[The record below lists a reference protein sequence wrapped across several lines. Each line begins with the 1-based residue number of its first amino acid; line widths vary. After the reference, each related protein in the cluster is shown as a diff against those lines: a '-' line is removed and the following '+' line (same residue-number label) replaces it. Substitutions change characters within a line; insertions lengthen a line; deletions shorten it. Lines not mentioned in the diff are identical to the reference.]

1 MRAGGPRSQRHSVAA
16 APVPATDDPA
26 SAAPTSFYWY
36 DLETTGTHPP
46 SDRIVEFAGQRTD
59 ADLRPVG
66 APFRTRIRLAP
77 DVLPSVEA
85 CLVTGITPS
94 EWAAG
99 VDEWQAL
106 HRIEEEMLRPGTCVV
121 GYNNLRFDDEFL
133 RHGFYRNLID
143 PYAWGW
149 RDGNSRWDLIDFAR
163 AAHAL
168 RPDGVRWPAPDGVPS
183 FKLGDLA
190 AENDL
195 PHAEP
200 HAAPADVQATIALA
214 RLLKAAQPKLWRYAL
229 AHRPRDVARGLLTP
243 LARKVCAHVSP
254 SYANERDCAA
264 PVVAV
269 AQHPEIATRLIV
281 ADLSRDVEALI
292 EEDAATLRERLF
304 NTDPDRRDE
313 RPPLKAVL
321 LNRCPFLAPIATVRA
336 EDAARL
342 GWDLDAVERRR
353 QSLAGAGQDLA
364 VKIAEVYGVDHAR
377 EPAADPELALYE
389 GFLEDPDRRQADRV
403 RQALATGAPWPAF
416 APRVI
421 RLGVLGLRLKARLRR
436 GELTD
441 SERGMWDDHVRRCL
455 RDGFGQRPSLAAF
468 RADIAALRQS
478 EQPRQDVEMLRQ
490 LAAYADATEAAAGL

>member
-1 MRAGGPRSQRHSVAA
+1 M
-16 APVPATDDPA
+16 PATDDPA
-26 SAAPTSFYWY
+26 SDAPTSFYWY

-59 ADLRPVG
+59 AELRPVG
-66 APFRTRIRLAP
+66 TPLHTRIRLAP

-85 CLVTGITPS
+85 CLVTGISPS
-94 EWAAG
+94 KWAAG
-99 VDEWQAL
+99 LDEWQAL

-143 PYAWGW
+143 PYSWGW

-168 RPDGVRWPAPDGVPS
+168 RPDGVRWPERDDAPS

-190 AENDL
+190 VENDL

-200 HAAPADVQATIALA
+200 HAAVGDVQATIALA
-214 RLLKAAQPKLWRYAL
+214 GLLKAAQPKLWRYAL
-229 AHRPRDVARGLLTP
+229 AHRARDAARGLLTP
-243 LARKVCAHVSP
+243 LARKVCVHVSP

-304 NTDPDRRDE
+304 NTDPDQRDE

-321 LNRCPFLAPIATVRA
+321 LNRCPFLAPLTAVRA

-353 QSLAGAGQDLA
+353 QALAGASGLA
-364 VKIAEVYGVDHAR
+364 VKIAEVYRVDGAR
-377 EPAADPELALYE
+377 ESAKDAEFALYE
-389 GFLEDPDRRQADRV
+389 GFLEDPDRRQAELV

-416 APRVI
+416 TPRDM
-421 RLGVLGLRLKARLRR
+421 RLALLGLRLKARLRP
-436 GELTD
+436 GDLTD
-441 SERGMWDDHVRRCL
+441 SEGSMWRDHVQRCL
-455 RDGFGQRPSLAAF
+455 RDGFGQRPSLASF
-468 RADIAALRQS
+468 RADIDTQRRSDHSQ
-478 EQPRQDVEMLRQ
+478 QGFEMLRQ
-490 LAAYADATEAAAGL
+490 LAGYADETEAAAGL

>member
-1 MRAGGPRSQRHSVAA
+1 MP
-16 APVPATDDPA
+16 PFDEPA
-26 SAAPTSFYWY
+26 SDAPTSFYWY

-59 ADLRPVG
+59 AELRPVG
-66 APFRTRIRLAP
+66 TPLRTRIRLAP

-85 CLVTGITPS
+85 CLVTGITPR

-99 VDEWQAL
+99 LDEWQAL
-106 HRIEEEMLRPGTCVV
+106 HQIEEELLRPGTCVV

-168 RPDGVRWPAPDGVPS
+168 RPDGVRWPERDGAPS

-190 AENDL
+190 AENNL

-200 HAAPADVQATIALA
+200 HAAVDDVQATIALA
-214 RLLKAAQPKLWRYAL
+214 GLLRAAQPKLWRYAL
-229 AHRPRDVARGLLTP
+229 AHRARDVARGLLTP
-243 LARKVCAHVSP
+243 LTRKVCVHVSP

-304 NTDPDRRDE
+304 NTDPDKRDE

-321 LNRCPFLAPIATVRA
+321 LNRCPFLAPLTAVRA

-353 QSLAGAGQDLA
+353 EMLDGAMPDLA
-364 VKIAEVYGVDHAR
+364 AKIAEVYRVDDAR
-377 EPAADPELALYE
+377 EPASDAEFALYE
-389 GFLEDPDRRQADRV
+389 GFLEDADRRQAERV
-403 RQALATGAPWPAF
+403 RVALVEDAPWPSF
-416 APRVI
+416 APRDT
-421 RLGVLGLRLKARLRR
+421 RLGVLGLRLKARLR
-436 GELTD
+436 GDALSA
-441 SERGMWDDHVRRCL
+441 SERAMWGDHVRRCL

-468 RADIAALRQS
+468 RADIDALRQS
-478 EQPRQDVEMLRQ
+478 EQSRQDVGMLRQ
-490 LAAYADATEAAAGL
+490 LAAYADAAEAAARP